1 MVNIIKEK
9 VGQKPDATPP
19 KLKPKSKKW
28 KWAIG
33 MVTTLL
39 IAMGVTHSI
48 VMYKVNQVVNVEAK
62 FGEELEG
69 ANEDVIYANKQQNK
83 VVPLDETNFAELAP
97 ASPFKEIN
105 AFDDDAKSWGTF
117 AGQYASVGLLIFDA
131 NGDDK
136 MDAYFLNPGD
146 NWVRPTDEK
155 GVLQD
160 EPRLQHNALF
170 LNMGNDENGEPIFK
184 EIDDLAKANNTYVKE
199 ELLVENYL
207 FPREST
213 TDSYKRKGRNAQTA
227 VSVDLNADG
236 LKDLIVG
243 SGLEGMVWSSPE
255 TQRILGQFVR
265 PVGRQANNVKTPMK
279 SQGLGFIKDYEPR
292 DNTHDKHKTARGDE
306 YIGSNSVFLN
316 MGDKDNDGIPEWK
329 DITHESGLGGQ
340 RNTFSILAFDFDL
353 DGDLDIFE
361 GNTMDEDY
369 WPGGSRAN
377 SGGANQFYVNQLVET
392 GSLKFVEKSKV
403 FNVDGVYDDD
413 NPMDNYYR
421 LKRWPLLPKEYSLAF
436 MNFEPYH
443 PEWLTIN
450 GKESEHGQI
459 SWSSVSQDV
468 NHDGY
473 PDIWVANDLGWL
485 RLYINDKGKG
495 FVHPDKY
502 ARSDKTG
509 YWMSFSPAD
518 FNGDL
523 KEDLFAGNLG
533 GSSMNFAFSYPDAN
547 MILNPVMTVGTMAQQ
562 YFADRHRAM
571 HAIVDGNDF
580 TNELGTKVKHSKIL
594 PPDAAVPNNVR
605 PFVPGGK
612 QVPYDINSLDPYEF
626 SWGSTTLDVQNDGRQ
641 DLYWIGCLY
650 GAGGGIFPIMG
661 TGPGRLLVN
670 ATEKGKDVNFVDMT
684 AEYNVF
690 NILELNYD
698 KLETEGHIYRK
709 SPTKNWGKRS
719 MVYSYDRDVW
729 GLQGP
734 DVLQKVS
741 NASMIQLA
749 EEGRSAVAADLNN
762 DGYQDIVVRN
772 IGGYDSRKS
781 TGVNLKAK
789 IDGKV
794 RVLPSH
800 DANFPTPTNFEPGD
814 ARVFIN
820 THTGA
825 NYLKVKLFDD
835 TEASL
840 NRNAIGAKVT
850 INDELFQ
857 VIRCG
862 GGGFLSNYEGPLHFG
877 LADKKAVKV
886 KIQWPDK
893 EQTIEEYTLD
903 QLANGTLSIGK
914 NKGVLN
920 WQPNENHKDL
930 SLAQK

>member
-1 MVNIIKEK
+1 MVNIIKNTNGK
-9 VGQKPDATPP
+9 SPLHNKPE
-19 KLKPKSKKW
+19 PKSKKW
-28 KWAIG
+28 RWALGTIAFLIIG
-33 MVTTLL
+33 TG
-39 IAMGVTHSI
+39 IFHSI

-62 FGEELEG
+62 FGDELEG
-69 ANEDVIYANKQQNK
+69 ANEEVIYANKQQHK
-83 VVPLDETNFAELAP
+83 MTPLDERNFAKLAP
-97 ASPFKEIN
+97 PSPFKEIQ

-131 NGDDK
+131 NGDDR

-146 NWVRPTDEK
+146 NWVHPTDKK
-155 GVLQD
+155 GVLMD

-170 LNMGNDENGEPIFK
+170 LNMGNDEVGNPIFK
-184 EIDDLAKANNTYVKE
+184 EIDELAQANNTFVKE

-207 FPREST
+207 FPRNST
-213 TDSYKRKGRNAQTA
+213 GDSFERRGRNSQTA
-227 VSVDLNADG
+227 ISVDLNADG

-265 PVGRQANNVKTPMK
+265 PVGRQANNVKTPMR
-279 SQGLGFIKDYEPR
+279 SQGLGFIKDYVPR
-292 DNTHDKHKTARGDE
+292 DNTHDKHASSRGE
-306 YIGSNSVFLN
+306 EFIGSNSVFLN
-316 MGDKDNDGIPEWK
+316 LGDKDQDGIPEWK
-329 DITHESGLGGQ
+329 DITDASGLGGQ

-377 SGGANQFYVNQLVET
+377 AGGANQFYVNQLMET
-392 GSLKFVEKSKV
+392 GELTFVEKSKA
-403 FNVDGVYDDD
+403 FNVDGVYDED

-443 PEWLTIN
+443 PEWLNIN
-450 GKESEHGQI
+450 GQESEHGQI
-459 SWSSVSQDV
+459 SWSSVTQDV

-473 PDIWVANDLGWL
+473 ADIWVANDLGWL

-495 FVHPDKY
+495 FVSPEKY

-571 HAIVDGNDF
+571 HAIVDGRDF
-580 TNELGTKVKHSKIL
+580 TNELTTQVKHSKIL
-594 PPDAAVPNNVR
+594 PPDASLPNNVR

-612 QVPYDINSLDPYEF
+612 QVPYEVNSLDPYEF
-626 SWGSTTLDVQNDGRQ
+626 SWGSTTIDVQNDGKE

-650 GAGGGIFPIMG
+650 GSGGGIFPIMG

-670 ATEKGKDVNFVDMT
+670 ATEKGEAVNFVDLT

-698 KLETEGHIYRK
+698 KLETEGYIYRK

-749 EEGRSAVAADLNN
+749 EEGRSAVAADINN
-762 DGYQDIVVRN
+762 DGFQDIIIRN

-781 TGVNLKAK
+781 TAVNLKAK
-789 IDGKV
+789 IDGKI

-814 ARVFIN
+814 SRVFIN
-820 THTGA
+820 THTGS

-835 TEASL
+835 TEGSL

-850 INDELFQ
+850 INDELLR
-857 VIRCG
+857 VSRCG

-877 LADKKAVKV
+877 LADKRAVKIS
-886 KIQWPDK
+886 IQWPDK
-893 EQTIEEYTLD
+893 NQTVEEYELD
-903 QLANGTLSIGK
+903 NLSNGTISISK
-914 NKGVLN
+914 QQGVIK
-920 WQPNENHKDL
+920 WEPNENYKTKTI
-930 SLAQK
+930 AQK